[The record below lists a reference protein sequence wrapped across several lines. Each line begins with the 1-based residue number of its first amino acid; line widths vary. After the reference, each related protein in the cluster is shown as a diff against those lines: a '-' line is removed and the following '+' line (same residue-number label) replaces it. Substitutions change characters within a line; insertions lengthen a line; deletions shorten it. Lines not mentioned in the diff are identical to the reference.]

1 MNSATRRVA
10 SERGRIG
17 LTRGRLA
24 GALTLGLAAAALLG
38 LVACTSAEDEQRAAA
53 VKAGRLLPTASTAST
68 SSGTD
73 LPARATDGDVTTVW
87 NAGAFAPAWIQL
99 DLGQPGSV
107 SKVRLNVS
115 QVPSGPSTHV
125 IAGGPTP
132 EALVPI
138 GTIDGDT
145 SDNQWLELAVPAT
158 NVRYLRISTT
168 KSPSWVSWREI
179 EVYK

>member
-10 SERGRIG
+10 GGRAG
-17 LTRGRLA
+17 GRLA
-24 GALTLGLAAAALLG
+24 GALALGLAAAVLLG
-38 LVACTSAEDEQRAAA
+38 LGACTSAEDDQRAAA
-53 VKAGRLLPTASTAST
+53 LKAGRLLPTASTASA
-68 SSGTD
+68 SAGAD
-73 LPARATDGDVTTVW
+73 LPPRAIDGDVTTVW

-99 DLGQPGSV
+99 DLGQPVSI
-107 SKVRLNVS
+107 SKVRLNIS

-132 EALVPI
+132 ETLVPI
-138 GTIDGDT
+138 GTLDGET
-145 SDNQWLELAVPAT
+145 SDKQWLELATPAT